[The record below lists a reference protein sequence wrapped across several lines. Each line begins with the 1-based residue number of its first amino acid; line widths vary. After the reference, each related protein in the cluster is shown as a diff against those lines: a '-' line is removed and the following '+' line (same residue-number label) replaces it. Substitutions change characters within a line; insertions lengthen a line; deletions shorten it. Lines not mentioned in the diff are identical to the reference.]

1 MEDIKSALEKCKT
14 AGEMLDVLLRSYYL
28 DKPLGPA
35 TKMVFI
41 SGLLQAIRMVQA
53 VRKF

>member
-1 MEDIKSALEKCKT
+1 MEDIKNALEKCKT
-14 AGEMLDVLLRSYYL
+14 AGEMLDVLLHTYYL

-41 SGLLQAIRMVQA
+41 SGLIQAVKMVQA

>member
-1 MEDIKSALEKCKT
+1 MQDIKAALEKCKT
-14 AGEMLDVLLRSYYL
+14 AGEMLDVLLHAYYL
-28 DKPLGPA
+28 DKPLGPT

-41 SGLLQAIRMVQA
+41 SGLLQAIKMVQA